1 MIFQNALKNAS
12 KVLLLPVYSAG
23 EKKDKSYN
31 QKKFSHLIFKNSR
44 VSTINVYSENDL
56 EKYFKNRYMNN
67 NIIIGL
73 GAGSISQMI
82 RNLKKKL

>member
-1 MIFQNALKNAS
+1 MRVKFYSYQFI
-12 KVLLLPVYSAG
+12 LL
-23 EKKDKSYN
+23 EKKKTSPIT
-31 QKKFSHLIFKNSR
+31 KKNFSHLIFKNSR